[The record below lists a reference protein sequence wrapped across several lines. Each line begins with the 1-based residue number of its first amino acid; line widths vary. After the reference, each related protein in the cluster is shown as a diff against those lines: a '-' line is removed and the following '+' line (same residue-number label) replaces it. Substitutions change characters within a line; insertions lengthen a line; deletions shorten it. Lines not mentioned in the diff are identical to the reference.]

1 MQVLLTNYKR
11 IVLKDSAVNAV
22 CYGAKVMV
30 PGLLRFEAGIDV
42 NDEVRI
48 IALVT
53 KCFAAQWMVNKG
65 MLPGRGCASRRG
77 STWMMR

>member
-1 MQVLLTNYKR
+1 MLLTNYKR

-30 PGLLRFEAGIDV
+30 PGLLRFETGIDV

-48 IALVT
+48 RSWCTVSQA
-53 KCFAAQWMVNKG
+53 
-65 MLPGRGCASRRG
+65 
-77 STWMMR
+77 